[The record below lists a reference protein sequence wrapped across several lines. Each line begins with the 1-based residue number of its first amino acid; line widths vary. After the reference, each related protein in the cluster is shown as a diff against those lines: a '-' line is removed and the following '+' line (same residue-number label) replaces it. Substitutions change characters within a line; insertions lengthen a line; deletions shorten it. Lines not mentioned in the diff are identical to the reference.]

1 MVVGDQLLQP
11 LFVLQSKLGRF
22 IVDLLLVVDLIRL
35 RLVDLFQALVSELQ
49 LFQLE
54 FKPFDLTSLY
64 RMHFLCFFK

>member
-11 LFVLQSKLGRF
+11 LFVLQSKLGRL

-35 RLVDLFQALVSELQ
+35 RLVDLFQALVSVLQ

-64 RMHFLCFFK
+64 RMHFPCFFK